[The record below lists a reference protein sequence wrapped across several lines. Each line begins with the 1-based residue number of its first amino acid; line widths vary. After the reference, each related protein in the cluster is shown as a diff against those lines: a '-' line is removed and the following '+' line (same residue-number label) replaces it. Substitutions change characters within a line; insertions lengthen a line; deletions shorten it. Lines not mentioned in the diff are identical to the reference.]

1 MYNEEKIIEKS
12 KKFNYKFFWN
22 NSKFQGVLIF
32 ILGLSS
38 FYDILKYFFDFEVF
52 GIIFPIF
59 CLITAVIGYFIY
71 DFIKHRPIVEPF
83 KRSRHFVGIYNIDE
97 LNKNKEYYD
106 DVLISRVHEVE
117 YLKEL
122 LDKIFQQGSKKHS
135 ISIIGQSGTGKSTIV
150 DRLQNELNDIN
161 VINCTDRYKDLKRF
175 ILKKFKKETLEDVY
189 AQLQNCSHKTL
200 FIFDQFERFFYLSYS
215 EQLHL
220 KNIIFNQLNFEN
232 VASIFVLRSDYFTD
246 FIYNINSESYI
257 VPKGIFASLSSD
269 NWDSDKYL
277 LYCKNSTDED
287 FPKNFDDHQ
296 NNIIDNRNDDIKTL
310 CMLSFDIM
318 GEQVYN
324 RFRDKKLIEKQ
335 IFLNLL
341 ENKYDSTEFAE
352 YFAKNNDR
360 DLIIQYYDKQ
370 LCSTGDYYVS
380 AKIMY
385 LLSAGRV
392 HNLFYNKQQIY
403 EALLVSGDLGIQNV
417 NAVLEKLCKLQLIKL
432 VQREDINY
440 YEIVHDY
447 IAESYLEYAE
457 VNLHEY
463 AKSTLDD
470 YRVNCKNDE
479 YLQGIRECLKIKKRK
494 GTFELCVLIFVI
506 GFITVNAMY
515 QVLYL
520 KNAYNLF
527 VNLPLYLASYYGYC
541 LYTNIFKLYIGKSR
555 WIIHLLYAGMAGCV
569 VGGCIFYN
577 FWLIFAGVATVLIG
591 MAFLVIRNSNRMS
604 RVAKKFYSDF
614 SAKVTCTGI
623 AILVA
628 GIVFCF
634 INTNFYIGGFLILAE
649 LIYAYIAQL
658 SEEYYDYCVGLMNSK

>member
-1 MYNEEKIIEKS
+1 M
-12 KKFNYKFFWN
+12 
-22 NSKFQGVLIF
+22 
-32 ILGLSS
+32 
-38 FYDILKYFFDFEVF
+38 
-52 GIIFPIF
+52 
-59 CLITAVIGYFIY
+59 ITAVIGYFIY
-71 DFIKHRPIVEPF
+71 DLIKHRPVVEPF
-83 KRSRHFVGIYNIDE
+83 KKSRHFVGIYNIDD

-135 ISIIGQSGTGKSTIV
+135 INIIGQSGTGKSTIIN
-150 DRLQNELNDIN
+150 RLQDELNDVN

-189 AQLQNCSHKTL
+189 AQLQNCSQKTL
-200 FIFDQFERFFYLSYS
+200 FIFDQFERFFYLNNS
-215 EQLHL
+215 EQHHL

-257 VPKGIFASLSSD
+257 VPKGIFSSLSSD
-269 NWDSDKYL
+269 KWDSNKYL
-277 LYCKNSTDED
+277 LYCKNITDED
-287 FPKNFDDHQ
+287 FPRNFDDHQ

-310 CMLSFDIM
+310 CMRSFDNM

-324 RFRDKKLIEKQ
+324 RFRNKKLIEKQ
-335 IFLNLL
+335 ILLNLL

-352 YFAKNNDR
+352 YFEKNNDR

-403 EALLVSGDLGIQNV
+403 EALLVNGDLGIQNI
-417 NAVLEKLCKLQLIKL
+417 NAILEKLCKLQLIKL

-470 YRVNCKNDE
+470 YRVNYKNDE
-479 YLQGIRECLKIKKRK
+479 YLRGIKECLKIKKSKR
-494 GTFELCVLIFVI
+494 TFGRCILILVISFV
-506 GFITVNAMY
+506 TVNSLY

-520 KNAYNLF
+520 KNPYNLF

-541 LYTNIFKLYIGKSR
+541 LYTNIFKLYTGKNK
-555 WIIHLLYAGMAGCV
+555 WIIHLLYTGMAGCV
-569 VGGCIFYN
+569 VGGSIFYK
-577 FWLIFAGVATVLIG
+577 FWLTFAGVATILIG
-591 MAFLVIRNSNRMS
+591 MAFLVIRNSNKMS

-614 SAKVTCTGI
+614 SSKVTCTGI
-623 AILVA
+623 VILAA
-628 GIVFCF
+628 GIVFYF
-634 INTNFYIGGFLILAE
+634 TNTNFYIGSFLILAE
-649 LIYAYIAQL
+649 LVYAYIAQL